1 MKYLFDT
8 ELDTVEKIEIST
20 AYLLSLSLLFVMV
33 RAAFYQQWTLLFISI
48 ITLFL
53 FYLPELIA
61 KRLRIHLPVEMQF
74 VIVLFI
80 YAALFLGETKN
91 YYVTIWWWDLLMH
104 SLSGIGFGFVGFIIL
119 YTLYTYQRV
128 EASPILISVFS
139 FCFAVAIGVLW
150 EIFEFTMDNLFGLNM
165 QKSGLLDT
173 MSDLII
179 DSIGAFLV
187 SVSGFVY
194 MKKWKVQIFSRL
206 IRKFIEKNPRLFN
219 SELKP

>member
-1 MKYLFDT
+1 M
-8 ELDTVEKIEIST
+8 
-20 AYLLSLSLLFVMV
+20 
-33 RAAFYQQWTLLFISI
+33 
-48 ITLFL
+48 
-53 FYLPELIA
+53 
-61 KRLRIHLPVEMQF
+61 
-74 VIVLFI
+74 
-80 YAALFLGETKN
+80 
-91 YYVTIWWWDLLMH
+91 
-104 SLSGIGFGFVGFIIL
+104 
-119 YTLYTYQRV
+119 
-128 EASPILISVFS
+128 FS

-194 MKKWKVQIFSRL
+194 MKKWTVQIFSRL